1 MSEDKERDA
10 IKLQYQEG
18 KGEVMDPR
26 RELVAV
32 MRRLLL
38 FAENRQLY
46 GVDTLEEMKAFV
58 DGATFITND
67 SFEPHPVVTFLEKAA
82 EVEKRVNDMLNRALK
97 GKQED
102 NQSLKGNCEGNSW
115 IN

>member
-1 MSEDKERDA
+1 
-10 IKLQYQEG
+10 
-18 KGEVMDPR
+18 MDDR

-32 MRRLLL
+32 MRRLLV

-46 GVDTLEEMKAFV
+46 GADALEEMKAFV

-67 SFEPHPVVTFLEKAA
+67 RYEPHRVLAMFEKAA
-82 EVEKRVNDMLNRALK
+82 EVEKKVNGMLNQALK
-97 GKQED
+97 GYRE
-102 NQSLKGNCEGNSW
+102 ENSR

>member
-1 MSEDKERDA
+1 MED
-10 IKLQYQEG
+10 
-18 KGEVMDPR
+18 R

-46 GVDTLEEMKAFV
+46 GADILKEMKAFV

-67 SFEPHPVVTFLEKAA
+67 SFEPHPFVTLFEKAA
-82 EVEKRVNDMLNRALK
+82 EVEKRVNDMLNQALK
-97 GKQED
+97 GKHEEKQT
-102 NQSLKGNCEGNSW
+102 LKGNCEGNSL